1 FGFPSPLSAVSSGF
15 KCRSVSMLQ
24 GCSAAFASFIPE
36 IYFNSFVARTN
47 TCGEL
52 RSAHVGQEVTLY
64 GWIQYQR

>member
-1 FGFPSPLSAVSSGF
+1 MCKLLWGVGENSVTVLSCLSAKST
-15 KCRSVSMLQ
+15 KE
-24 GCSAAFASFIPE
+24 FI
-36 IYFNSFVARTN
+36 IFIQDFNSFVTRTN

>member
-1 FGFPSPLSAVSSGF
+1 MYASNYVGVGGERILQLLSCLSA
-15 KCRSVSMLQ
+15 K
-24 GCSAAFASFIPE
+24 ATKEFI
-36 IYFNSFVARTN
+36 IFIQDFNSFVSRTN